1 MHAPRTRL
9 RRTPSTLSGFR
20 AIRGRAG
27 LAVSAVVLALAATAP
42 ARLDAQATDT
52 ERRAAADI
60 LARIDSLESTLR
72 PTETARNLAT
82 RRDAGRDAVL
92 ARVEELWNGSM
103 QDLSDWIGHHPE
115 VGWHEF
121 RAVDTLTAVLRDDGF
136 DVRTGVAEMPT
147 AFVATWTSP
156 AGADGPTLG
165 LIGEYDALRGTKGDF
180 HGDQHNAQTPVAIA
194 AAKALAEHMAARGI
208 EGRIVIFG
216 TPAEE
221 TDPPAKT
228 ILERAGVFEGT
239 DILVRSHS
247 LDHTQRARPGFGVCC
262 LDIDAVKYVF
272 TGRPAHQLASW
283 NGRNALEAAVQ
294 FYSAVDHLRST
305 WRPEHRVQG
314 VIPEGGAAPNVVPDR
329 AVVDYFVRYPD
340 DVYLEHIARMMRD
353 AAEGAAR
360 MTGTDVEIRRY
371 GEFRDGVTT
380 AMLEELF
387 WAYANELDAPGLV
400 PEKGRPA
407 GYEETGW
414 VSRDIPGVG
423 ITVRSSSHPNH
434 TYGMLEDA
442 FDPIGHRA
450 FLLDARI
457 EAAILYDFLTRPDF
471 RRKVE
476 EEHRVLAG
484 LQERYEEELRDV
496 YAPEIGADTALSRQS
511 RMEMEIPD
519 VERPRDG
526 GR

>member
-1 MHAPRTRL
+1 MPGRL
-9 RRTPSTLSGFR
+9 
-20 AIRGRAG
+20 
-27 LAVSAVVLALAATAP
+27 TA
-42 ARLDAQATDT
+42 QSTDT
-52 ERRAAADI
+52 ERQAASDI
-60 LARIDSLESTLR
+60 LQRIDSLEAELG
-72 PTETARNLAT
+72 PTETARRLAT
-82 RRDAGRDAVL
+82 REDPGRDAVL
-92 ARVEELWNGSM
+92 ARVRELWNGSM
-103 QDLSDWIGHHPE
+103 RDLSDWIGHHPE

-121 RAVDTLTAVLRDDGF
+121 QAVDTLTAALRDYGF
-136 DVRTGVAEMPT
+136 RVETDVADMPT

-156 AGADGPTLG
+156 AGSDGPTLG
-165 LIGEYDALRGTKGDF
+165 LIGEYDALRGTRGAF

-194 AAKALAEHMAARGI
+194 AARALAEHMASAKLA
-208 EGRIVIFG
+208 GRIVIFG

-262 LDIDAVKYVF
+262 LNIDAVKYIF

-314 VIPEGGAAPNVVPDR
+314 IIPEGGAAPNVVPDR

-340 DVYLEHIARMMRD
+340 DVYLEHIARMMRE
-353 AAEGAAR
+353 AAEGAAQ
-360 MTGTDVEIRRY
+360 MTGTEVEIRRY
-371 GEFRDGVTT
+371 GEFRDGIAT
-380 AMLEELF
+380 ATLEELF
-387 WAYANELDAPGLV
+387 WAYADELGAPGLV

-423 ITVRSSSHPNH
+423 ITVRSSSHANH

-442 FDPIGHRA
+442 FGDIGHRG
-450 FLLDARI
+450 FLLDAQI
-457 EAAILYDFLTRPDF
+457 EAAILYDFLTRPEF

-476 EEHRVLAG
+476 EEHRTLAG
-484 LQERYEEELRDV
+484 LQDRYERALRRV
-496 YAPEIGADTALSRQS
+496 YAPEIGADTALSRES
-511 RMEMEIPD
+511 RMEMEIPR
-519 VERPRDG
+519 VERPKDG
-526 GR
+526 GS